1 MPPSQQT
8 QRYCEEEIVGGDFKW
23 GNKRG
28 IGLKNKDT
36 QFYDSFVYD
45 GVEYFLYDSVYFYHT
60 DHVETSIGKLV
71 KMYETSRAKMIRVVW
86 FFRPSEIRNF
96 HRGYKPCWNEL
107 FLASGKGKGLFNIN
121 LLESI
126 LGKCNVVCTSED
138 RRNPKPSET
147 ELKRADF
154 LFKCTFDVDRCVID
168 DKFPDKIDGAEVERF
183 FNKKGAKKTDNN
195 LHLETN
201 KMPQQIKK
209 TKIKMKTYENI
220 KDEVKTKTAP
230 SDILRCKVEDRDEL
244 RTSENVSLKIKM
256 RTSGNLK
263 DEVKD
268 EIKTK
273 SKTAPSDI
281 MCWNGEN
288 KDKDE
293 LRTSENVSPMK
304 LLDSYPFKKM
314 KIVEEKSTIGHS
326 SNSQMKDEFDEKE
339 EFRHD
344 ESVKPTRK
352 VTEVTERPNAEKR
365 KWFKKMPWEER
376 LQTAQEL
383 GTLVLLSNL
392 DPSYTSF
399 EVEDLVWHAL
409 KEKVEA
415 RMIELSPTSNT
426 YYGRALA
433 IFRSKDAAANAISEL
448 NRRCLILEDGRVVT
462 ARMGTVRDPVKQ
474 STFIGHLLI
483 SRAVLRK
490 QREMRNAVSTSH
502 CSQPNNI
509 EYAMA
514 IEWTHQY
521 DKSEAC
527 WKALCE
533 KQMKEIDNV
542 KSKLR
547 TDSIIFEAS

>member
-1 MPPSQQT
+1 M
-8 QRYCEEEIVGGDFKW
+8 
-23 GNKRG
+23 
-28 IGLKNKDT
+28 
-36 QFYDSFVYD
+36 
-45 GVEYFLYDSVYFYHT
+45 
-60 DHVETSIGKLV
+60 
-71 KMYETSRAKMIRVVW
+71 
-86 FFRPSEIRNF
+86 
-96 HRGYKPCWNEL
+96 
-107 FLASGKGKGLFNIN
+107 
-121 LLESI
+121 
-126 LGKCNVVCTSED
+126 
-138 RRNPKPSET
+138 
-147 ELKRADF
+147 
-154 LFKCTFDVDRCVID
+154 
-168 DKFPDKIDGAEVERF
+168 ERF
-183 FNKKGAKKTDNN
+183 FNRKGAKKTGND
-195 LHLETN
+195 LLLETN
-201 KMPQQIKK
+201 KMPKQIKK
-209 TKIKMKTYENI
+209 IKIKMRTYENI
-220 KDEVKTKTAP
+220 KDEVKDEIKTKTAP
-230 SDILRCKVEDRDEL
+230 SDILRWKVEDKDEL

-268 EIKTK
+268 EVKTK
-273 SKTAPSDI
+273 SKTAPSNI
-281 MCWNGEN
+281 MRWNVE
-288 KDKDE
+288 DKDE

-304 LLDSYPFKKM
+304 SLDSYPFKKM

-326 SNSQMKDEFDEKE
+326 SYSQMKDEFDEKG
-339 EFRHD
+339 EFSHD

-376 LQTAQEL
+376 LQKAQEL

-399 EVEDLVWHAL
+399 EVEDLVWHAF

-415 RMIELSPTSNT
+415 RMIELSPTSNP

-448 NRRCLILEDGRVVT
+448 NRRCLMLEDGRVVT
-462 ARMGTVRDPVKQ
+462 ARMGTVRDSSKQ
-474 STFIGHLLI
+474 STFIGHLSI
-483 SRAVLRK
+483 SRSALHK

-514 IEWTHQY
+514 IEWTLQY
-521 DKSEAC
+521 GKSEAC

-533 KQMKEIDNV
+533 KQMKEIDAV

-547 TDSIIFEAS
+547 TDSILFEAS

>member
-8 QRYCEEEIVGGDFKW
+8 QRYCEEEEIVGGDFKW

-28 IGLKNKDT
+28 IGVKNKDT

-154 LFKCTFDVDRCVID
+154 LFKCTFDVDRCVIN

-183 FNKKGAKKTDNN
+183 FNKKGAKKTYNN

-230 SDILRCKVEDRDEL
+230 SDILRCKVE
-244 RTSENVSLKIKM
+244 
-256 RTSGNLK
+256 
-263 DEVKD
+263 
-268 EIKTK
+268 
-273 SKTAPSDI
+273 
-281 MCWNGEN
+281 
-288 KDKDE
+288 DKDE

-344 ESVKPTRK
+344 ESVKSTRK

-448 NRRCLILEDGRVVT
+448 NRRCLILEDGRVVS

-474 STFIGHLLI
+474 STFIGHLSI
-483 SRAVLRK
+483 SRAVLHK

-533 KQMKEIDNV
+533 KQMKEIDDV